1 MSSRR
6 PIPESLESAEQA
18 LRRVG
23 SSADKI
29 AWELLE
35 HVREDETSISPIRNL
50 KDEAGLG
57 GDALERLLVFNAA
70 QQAILRLPNLPVVES
85 VRARFSQDLQEL
97 HKQSDS
103 LETGSYS
110 FVRAAKLATLRRF
123 PAGPMEWEIS
133 GIPRS
138 YVLQAG
144 FPANIR
150 LLAFVVFK
158 MGGLAPCFFM
168 HVAPSPRNRA
178 LSIPKEI
185 FRTYH
190 RMVRSLEAQPHI
202 LGLVAHA
209 WFHDPAA
216 IRDHPHLEVLSRP
229 YLAHGGLITVL
240 APAPVTAGVLVG
252 DAQRRADYVEGRVQ
266 YHYGLAIW
274 PRKAAIRW
282 ADAHPEFA
290 DRGSTQKRDEGSGG
304 PDPLH
309 ESPLV

>member
-1 MSSRR
+1 MSSRL
-6 PIPESLESAEQA
+6 PIPESLEPAERA
-18 LRRVG
+18 LRRLG
-23 SSADKI
+23 SSTDAI
-29 AWELLE
+29 VWGLLE
-35 HVREDETSISPIRNL
+35 GVHEDETSTLPIRKL
-50 KDEAGLG
+50 KQEAGLG
-57 GDALERLLVFNAA
+57 GDVLERLLVFHAV
-70 QQAILRLPNLPVVES
+70 QQAIPRLPNLPVVQS
-85 VRARFSQDLQEL
+85 VRARLCQYLQQL
-97 HKQSDS
+97 HKLSDS

-138 YVLQAG
+138 YVLQAR

-150 LLAFVVFK
+150 LLAFAMFK
-158 MGGLAPCFFM
+158 MGGLAPCFFI

-190 RMVRSLEAQPHI
+190 RIVRSLEAQPQI
-202 LGLVAHA
+202 LGLLAHA

-216 IRDHPHLEVLSRP
+216 IRDHPHLEVMSRP

-240 APAPVTAGVLVG
+240 TPAPPTAGVLVG

-282 ADAHPEFA
+282 ADAHPEFV
-290 DRGSTQKRDEGSGG
+290 DRGSDAET
-304 PDPLH
+304 L
-309 ESPLV
+309 